1 MKPFLTSGIGSM
13 PRRPWLFENRTGLD
27 GKHDHYGKGGKWSVP
42 EDKLKSAQDDATRIA
57 IRIQEKA
64 GLDII
69 SDGEQRR
76 TNYVTHLT
84 RNMGGFD
91 YTNLQPK

>member
-1 MKPFLTSGIGSM
+1 MTPFLTTGIGSM

-42 EDKLKSAQDDATRIA
+42 EDKLRLAQDDATRIA

-69 SDGEQRR
+69 SAVS
-76 TNYVTHLT
+76 YTHLT
-84 RNMGGFD
+84 LP
-91 YTNLQPK
+91 TILLV